1 MQKKITK
8 TTVLNEIIAD
18 KKIRLHKEIGPL
30 KKIQTG
36 IKLKMKYSGSQ
47 IKKNQKKVSRTNYIK
62 WKRTHHILKTR

>member
-18 KKIRLHKEIGPL
+18 KKIKLHKEIGPL

-47 IKKNQKKVSRTNYIK
+47 IKKQKKVSRTNYIK